1 MNATGQPVVMHGVN
15 RQGTEYMCAQGR
27 AIFDGPSDQASIDA
41 IKSWRAN
48 AVRVPLNEDCWLGI
62 NGVPPEYG
70 GAAYRQAIADY
81 VGLLEGSGLYAILD
95 LHWAAPGT
103 TLANGPQPMPD
114 ADHSPAFWTDV
125 ATTFKG
131 NDAVIL
137 ELFNEPVPD
146 SNQDTDAAWTCWRD
160 GGTCPGVPYE
170 AAGMQ
175 SLVNAIRATGATNVV
190 AFGGVQ
196 YGGTLSRWRQY
207 RPTDPQNAL
216 VAAWHTYNWTWCV
229 SVSCYES
236 NVGTVA
242 ADVPVIATEIGNDQC
257 DAAWLNTLM
266 DWLDARQIG
275 YLAWAWQTFLA
286 SECSSIKLVLDYGGT
301 PSQYGEIYRT
311 HLAGLP
317 RPFAAFT
324 AEVKITLGPLANHD
338 KLDASGTFT
347 LGAANDGIA
356 PPTEPVTLAIGDL
369 VTQLPA
375 GSFHVDELGR
385 FMYESERLA
394 VVLTPAGP
402 DTFAYAVKLR
412 NADLTSTSNPVRI
425 TIAIGDDRG
434 TTTANAGATAAG
446 TVPAAAQRCR
456 DTPARCV

>member
-146 SNQDTDAAWTCWRD
+146 SNQDSDAAWTCWRD
-160 GGTCPGVPYE
+160 GGTCPSVPYE

-175 SLVNAIRATGATNVV
+175 TLVDAVRGTGATNVI
-190 AFGGVQ
+190 ALGGVS
-196 YGGTLSRWRQY
+196 YG
-207 RPTDPQNAL
+207 NAL
-216 VAAWHTYNWTWCV
+216 SQWLTYKPSDSFNNLIAAWHVYDFNVCNTT
-229 SVSCYES
+229 SCYGS
-236 NVGTVA
+236 NAASVA
-242 ADVPVIATEIGNDQC
+242 AQVPVIATEIGTDSC
-257 DAAWLNTLM
+257 DAVFLETLM
-266 DWLDARQIG
+266 DWLDAHHIG
-275 YLAWAWQTFLA
+275 YLAWTWNTWGAD
-286 SECSSIKLVLDYGGT
+286 CSLITLVNDYAGT
-301 PSQYGEIYRT
+301 PTPYGQIYRN
-311 HLAGLP
+311 HLAGL
-317 RPFAAFT
+317 
-324 AEVKITLGPLANHD
+324 
-338 KLDASGTFT
+338 
-347 LGAANDGIA
+347 
-356 PPTEPVTLAIGDL
+356 
-369 VTQLPA
+369 
-375 GSFHVDELGR
+375 
-385 FMYESERLA
+385 RL
-394 VVLTPAGP
+394 
-402 DTFAYAVKLR
+402 
-412 NADLTSTSNPVRI
+412 
-425 TIAIGDDRG
+425 
-434 TTTANAGATAAG
+434 
-446 TVPAAAQRCR
+446 
-456 DTPARCV
+456 